1 MWFVVPGHYG
11 CLRAFK
17 HKSFFVEGILK
28 SEFMKHVHSIM
39 SQMYRLEFGVAFTMF
54 FIAPLTLS
62 RYHKMTVTKTL
73 PSRFTEK
80 SISLN
85 PALLECLSVW
95 RMVTKKTQFGS
106 FCVLNLILA
115 SFFFNS
121 TWIPS
126 IWRNI
131 TNPQFCI
138 FWPYVWPALWNLC
151 MILVQGDWNSFV
163 SSNGGRRPEITALR
177 IE

>member
-1 MWFVVPGHYG
+1 MNYCIKVHFGQFTLEFMWFVVPGHYG

-28 SEFMKHVHSIM
+28 SEFMKHVYSIKYM
-39 SQMYRLEFGVAFTMF
+39 SQMYHLEFGVAFTMF

-62 RYHKMTVTKTL
+62 RYHKLTVTKTL

-106 FCVLNLILA
+106 FCVLNLILT
-115 SFFFNS
+115 SFLKKHRHR
-121 TWIPS
+121 
-126 IWRNI
+126 RNVTSHHSLSHFSLLI
-131 TNPQFCI
+131 TP
-138 FWPYVWPALWNLC
+138 
-151 MILVQGDWNSFV
+151 
-163 SSNGGRRPEITALR
+163 ITSLFQLL
-177 IE
+177 